1 MKRLFAVLISVLLCL
16 SLILCVSASE
26 EPGRRLV
33 DNADILDSEEE
44 ARLNSKLDRISE
56 DRNFDVVILT
66 TLDLDGQEDIL
77 EYAEDFYEAGGYG
90 KNGIILVRKAGDSP
104 QYGYLTL
111 GKGNKIFDDDA
122 FDTLDI
128 RIVHLLSEGEPLE
141 AFHAFADTCDEIL
154 EAFVPPYVL
163 WIVISLIVGILLAFF
178 IPMKILKGQL
188 KSVRMHQ
195 EATNYVRPNS
205 MNMTNSRDIFLYRT
219 ITRTEKPKD
228 NSSSSGGSSSTRT
241 TSSGNRGR
249 SGSC

>member
-26 EPGRRLV
+26 EPDRRLV

-44 ARLNSKLDRISE
+44 AGLNSKLDQISE

-66 TLDLDGQEDIL
+66 TLDLDGQDDIL
-77 EYAEDFYEAGGYG
+77 EYAEDFYEAGGYR

-128 RIVHLLSEGEPLE
+128 RVVHLLSEGEPLE

-154 EAFVPPYVL
+154 
-163 WIVISLIVGILLAFF
+163 
-178 IPMKILKGQL
+178 
-188 KSVRMHQ
+188 
-195 EATNYVRPNS
+195 
-205 MNMTNSRDIFLYRT
+205 
-219 ITRTEKPKD
+219 
-228 NSSSSGGSSSTRT
+228 
-241 TSSGNRGR
+241 
-249 SGSC
+249 